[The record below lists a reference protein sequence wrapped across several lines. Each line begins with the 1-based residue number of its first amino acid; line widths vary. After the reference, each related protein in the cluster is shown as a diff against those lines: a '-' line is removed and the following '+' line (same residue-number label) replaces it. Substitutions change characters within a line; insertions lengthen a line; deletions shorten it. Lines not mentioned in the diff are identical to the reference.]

1 MTHFY
6 GWLIK

>member
-6 GWLIK
+6 

>member
-6 GWLIK
+6 VK